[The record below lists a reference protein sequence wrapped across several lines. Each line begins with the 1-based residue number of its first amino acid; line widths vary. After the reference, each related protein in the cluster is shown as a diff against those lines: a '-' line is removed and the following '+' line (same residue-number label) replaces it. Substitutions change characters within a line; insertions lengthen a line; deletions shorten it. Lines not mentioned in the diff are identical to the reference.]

1 MAAPIRFRRTGVLM
15 ALLLA
20 TAASAQDEIAT
31 FRVTDVGGE
40 LSIRYRLDE
49 WINRFGPERSWVE
62 TPYWTEELSLEAQ
75 GYVYHPALLD
85 WRARGGPLLLQ
96 YAYESDMGASNGSEV
111 LYNLETTLDFL
122 QRRNTPFTLWY
133 RRDHPEVTTGLSGRF
148 LAETDEYGAR
158 GRLVTDAAGAFLDW
172 EAAHW
177 DSFGSGLGTTLDE
190 QLDRASVRTALP
202 YRETDNLRLDLNW
215 SDRTSRSGA
224 PGIPIQRATISTASA
239 ELTGENRFGT
249 ARPLQLRQNLMWLTQ
264 TTEAGGRTALDDL
277 SYTGNA
283 DWQYSEATRAFA
295 TARYRAADRRVD
307 TRRTGTFRAGL
318 DHRFTRH
325 LNAVV
330 EGDHARDRATGF
342 TREVNGAQLS
352 ARYRRPLRFGSFS
365 ASARL
370 GAQRTDQ
377 DAVADRVAVFDEPVV
392 LAGTTPAPLNRAFVV
407 DGSVRVSNEPMTQTF
422 TEDIDY
428 RLVTIGDS
436 TTIERLIGGRIEDG
450 QTVLVN
456 YEVLTGG
463 TVRYDTASRGLALSL
478 GLFRHATLFA
488 HFDDRVNDV
497 IDGVP
502 TTPLNDSRR
511 TELGGRL
518 DYPFDNGWTVGAEYR
533 HTRQDED
540 ISPYVRRRFETWAR
554 SAMYWNTRVRIGVQR
569 EKTELEKS
577 PEDVDLLRYLVD
589 VDCRLPGGWLLAYHA
604 EFGDDDGGTLPRR
617 EARHA
622 LRLDWRYRQVIF
634 ALRGDFSDIRQGDSE
649 RTNRRVTAELRRDF

>member
-1 MAAPIRFRRTGVLM
+1 MAAAPSFRRTGALM

-20 TAASAQDEIAT
+20 TAASAQDEIAAL
-31 FRVTDVGGE
+31 RVTDLGGE
-40 LSIRYRLDE
+40 LTVRYRLDE
-49 WINRFGPERSWVE
+49 WVNRFGPERSWVE
-62 TPYWTEELSLEAQ
+62 TPYWTAELSLAAQ
-75 GYVYHPALLD
+75 GYVYHPALLG
-85 WRARGGPLLLQ
+85 WRLRGGPLLLR
-96 YAYESDMGASNGSEV
+96 YAYESDAGASDGDEV

-122 QRRNTPFTLWY
+122 QRRSTPFTLWY

-158 GRLVTDAAGAFLDW
+158 GRLGAGASGAYLDW

-177 DSFGSGLGTTLDE
+177 DSFGSGLSTTLDE
-190 QLDRASVRTALP
+190 RLDRASVRTALP
-202 YRETDNLRLDLNW
+202 YRASDNLRLDLNW

-224 PGIPIQRATISTASA
+224 PGIPIQRSAISTASA
-239 ELTGENRFGT
+239 ELTGDNRFGA

-264 TTEAGGRTALDDL
+264 TTDAGGRSELDDF

-283 DWQYSEATRAFA
+283 DWQYSDATRAFA
-295 TARYRAADRRVD
+295 TARYRRSDRRID
-307 TRRTGTFRAGL
+307 TSRTGTFRVGV
-318 DHRFTRH
+318 DHRFTTR
-325 LNAVV
+325 LNAVA

-342 TREVNGAQLS
+342 ARDVNGLQLS
-352 ARYRRPLRFGSFS
+352 ARYRRPLPFGSFS

-377 DAVADRVAVFDEPVV
+377 DAVADRVAVFDEALV
-392 LAGTTPAPLNRAFVV
+392 LAGTAPVPLSRPFVV
-407 DGSVRVSNEPMTQTF
+407 DGSVRVTNEPKTQSF

-428 RLVTIGDS
+428 RLVTVGDT

-450 QTVLVN
+450 QTVLVS
-456 YEVLTGG
+456 YEVRTGG
-463 TVRYDTASRGLALSL
+463 TVRYDTASSGLALSL

-488 HFDDRVNDV
+488 HFDERDNDV
-497 IDGVP
+497 LDGVP

-518 DYPFDNGWTVGAEYR
+518 DLPFGSGWTVGAEYR

-540 ISPYVRRRFETWAR
+540 IAPYVRRRFETWVR
-554 SAMYWNTRVRIGVQR
+554 SAPYWNTRLRIGVQR
-569 EKTELEKS
+569 EQTDLEKS

-622 LRLDWRYRQVIF
+622 LRLDWRYRQVVF
-634 ALRGDFSDIRQGDSE
+634 ALRGDVSDIRQGDSE